1 MILQCFRRSFECSS
15 YSSCFLPQPSLFSGH
30 CFGIKVS
37 APRMTSV
44 TRVTWMAGE
53 TRMTSVAWVTSV
65 TRMTGVTKMTRMTRM
80 TSVA

>member
-1 MILQCFRRSFECSS
+1 MVVVFCPNPPSS
-15 YSSCFLPQPSLFSGH
+15 LDTVLE
-30 CFGIKVS
+30 VS

-53 TRMTSVAWVTSV
+53 TRMTRMTSVAWVTSV
-65 TRMTGVTKMTRMTRM
+65 TRMTGVTKTTRMTRM